1 MMKFLQDDLGY
12 DGIKYWNE
20 NEDKGAPDW
29 SIIIFN
35 PNQFKSIYN
44 KGTFRWSEKVT
55 DPETGKEKLVPY
67 RDFMTNTN
75 TNKYRKVS

>member
-1 MMKFLQDDLGY
+1 MKFLQDDLGY

-55 DPETGKEKLVPY
+55 DPKTGKEKLVPY
-67 RDFMTNTN
+67 RDFMTNTK
-75 TNKYRKVS
+75 TNKYKKVA